1 MRAGAIVRAQRVLRG
16 GARPLNFTARGQGMP
31 WWLLLVLLTAVWFL
45 AAFACLVGSAVSRKR
60 LGIHSRGRGESIAQF
75 VVLPPLFLGIALALD
90 LVVDPWG
97 TRIVGLLHV
106 LLGVV
111 LVTYIGWGLCYL
123 NVRTP

>member
-1 MRAGAIVRAQRVLRG
+1 
-16 GARPLNFTARGQGMP
+16 MP

-45 AAFACLVGSAVSRKR
+45 AAFACLVESAVSRKR
-60 LGIHSRGRGESIAQF
+60 LGIPSGGRGESIAQF

-90 LVVDPWG
+90 FVADPWG
-97 TRIVGLLHV
+97 TRVVGLLHV

-111 LVTYIGWGLCYL
+111 LVTYIGWGLYYL